1 MRVNLW
7 ISDHWKVENHKA
19 KVDAIEDMFVNRKTV
34 VKWDTMYQSYSQVL
48 LKQPKKNIKQ
58 AKKFIFVHKIDK
70 EDVKLEEN

>member
-1 MRVNLW
+1 
-7 ISDHWKVENHKA
+7 
-19 KVDAIEDMFVNRKTV
+19 
-34 VKWDTMYQSYSQVL
+34 MYQSFSQVL